1 MNQYNIEQKLIPGP
15 YPEIR
20 IIANISK
27 MKNDNEK
34 IDTVSIRKTIT
45 HWEAYDLKAV
55 KPILAHFIGLAECL
69 EHNIFSKQDHMIN
82 DKLYGFVHII
92 EEDGKEVYTLEFALC
107 KDHEH
112 ADKILEEKISN
123 GDDKYWS
130 FFCCSNINEN
140 ILKILYNKCKF
151 IIMIEELPISIITNG
166 IGDDYDKYVA
176 FSTKVEIGKDKGDNK
191 NE

>member
-1 MNQYNIEQKLIPGP
+1 MNQYNIEQKLVPGP
-15 YPEIR
+15 YPEIH
-20 IIANISK
+20 IVANISK

-34 IDTVSIRKTIT
+34 IDTISIRKTIT

-55 KPILAHFIGLAECL
+55 KPVLAYFIGLTECL
-69 EHNIFSKQDHMIN
+69 EHNIFSKQDHMI
-82 DKLYGFVHII
+82 DDELYGFVHVI
-92 EEDGKEVYTLEFALC
+92 EEDGKEVYALEFALC

-123 GDDKYWS
+123 DDNKYWL

-140 ILKILYNKCKF
+140 VLKILYDKCKF
-151 IIMIEELPISIITNG
+151 IIMIEELPVSIITNG
-166 IGDDYDKYVA
+166 IGNDYDKYVA
-176 FSTKVEIGKDKGDNK
+176 FSTKVKIEKNKGDK